1 MLASTLID
9 LNSEEVEALHVA
21 NVVFQLS
28 QLLLDVFSA
37 SEEVDLFVL
46 RNSSN
51 LNGLTLTLSLE
62 LGSIFFKITLR
73 KLEIVLNSV
82 SLNFIIENFCGL
94 IKAVNCL

>member
-1 MLASTLID
+1 LLTSTLID

>member
-1 MLASTLID
+1 LLTSTLID

-62 LGSIFFKITLR
+62 LGSIFLKITLR

>member
-1 MLASTLID
+1 LLASTLID

>member
-1 MLASTLID
+1 LLASTLID

-46 RNSSN
+46 SNSSN
-51 LNGLTLTLSLE
+51 LDGLTLTLSLE
-62 LGSIFFKITLR
+62 LGSIFLKITLR

-94 IKAVNCL
+94 IKAVNSL